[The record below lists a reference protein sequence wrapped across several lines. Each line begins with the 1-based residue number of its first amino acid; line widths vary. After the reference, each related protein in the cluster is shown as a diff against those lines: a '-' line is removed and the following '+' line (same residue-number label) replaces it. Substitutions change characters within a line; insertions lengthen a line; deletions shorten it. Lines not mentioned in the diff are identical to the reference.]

1 MTDTRWG
8 IYIDIEGF
16 GAQYDQTMK
25 ALLPLNALMDGI
37 FKIGERKYNDD
48 VTRLFA
54 HQFGDGFVVVSC
66 FEEKSLDRPVAIAVS
81 LMRHVLAAGGLAKA
95 SIAEGGFSDIQGCY
109 PNDITSREKNG
120 SVSMGAGLMT
130 IIPIMGTTLINAVGL
145 DKRSPSGSLLTI
157 DAENKDR
164 LSECFEKKEIENG
177 LVSINWLKGNQNIVE
192 EICNTAELG
201 NHSEGERENMLKSYI
216 SNNKLKPNWI
226 RTTCYEQ
233 GIFI

>member
-66 FEEKSLDRPVAIAVS
+66 FEEKSLDRPVAIAIS
-81 LMRHVLAAGGLAKA
+81 LMQHVLAAGGLAKA
-95 SIAEGGFSDIQGCY
+95 SIAEGGFSDI
-109 PNDITSREKNG
+109 
-120 SVSMGAGLMT
+120 
-130 IIPIMGTTLINAVGL
+130 
-145 DKRSPSGSLLTI
+145 
-157 DAENKDR
+157 
-164 LSECFEKKEIENG
+164 
-177 LVSINWLKGNQNIVE
+177 
-192 EICNTAELG
+192 
-201 NHSEGERENMLKSYI
+201 
-216 SNNKLKPNWI
+216 
-226 RTTCYEQ
+226 
-233 GIFI
+233 